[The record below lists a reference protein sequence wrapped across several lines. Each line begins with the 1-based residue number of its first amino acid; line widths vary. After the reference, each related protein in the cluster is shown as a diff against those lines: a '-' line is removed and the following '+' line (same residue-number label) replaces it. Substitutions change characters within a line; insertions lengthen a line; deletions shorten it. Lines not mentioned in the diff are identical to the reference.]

1 MKRER
6 YKGEAFMKKLITLL
20 TFCFLLVITQT
31 VNAASP
37 LAITYDGTKQ
47 QYTNK
52 QLKVNVNGKNVDITS
67 RPGILIDGVAMIPYK
82 TVYNSKLGLA
92 TQYDNKTG
100 NVTIVN
106 GKKTIVLNLN
116 SKTAIV
122 NGVEKQL
129 SVAPKAVKYE
139 KSGISLILVPAN
151 FTSKQLGL
159 AYSYSNG
166 TVSVSKPSG
175 KELRYGGKTVWYQKK
190 TVNMIVDGK
199 AITYQSPGY
208 IFNNYAMIP
217 VKKIMAELG
226 GTYSYANKEMI
237 LTKGDNAIKMTIGS
251 KTADVNGVKKAMPE
265 AAWTVTDVESGFACN
280 MVPASFLAANL
291 GVGYNWN
298 NSTVTVAMATDESG
312 EDIPNGGD
320 IEGDYNVMIPLA
332 QSVAANSYKVN
343 DDYHGKKF
351 IITIPGD
358 HLEFYAANK
367 PVISDKAVNSITPK
381 LNKDGD
387 TELTLTTSSI
397 RGFYINEANNALNI
411 RVGKPSDI
419 YKKIVVIDAG
429 HGGTDSGAVGNSIK
443 EKDINLKIQNC
454 AKKYFDQDDD
464 IKVYY
469 TRIGDSQ
476 ANMTAGSSLS
486 SSNSLASRY
495 NFANSLEADL
505 FISVHINSSSN
516 TTARGTEVYYCASNN
531 RTNAYGTKAS
541 VLATTAYN
549 NLVAA
554 VGSTKRGV
562 KTANFAVIRY
572 TNMPA
577 ILMET
582 AFISNA
588 SDAAILKNQS
598 KLDQI
603 GKSIY
608 NTVKTTFA
616 NSTSSR

>member
-1 MKRER
+1 
-6 YKGEAFMKKLITLL
+6 MKKLVTLL

-31 VNAASP
+31 VQTVEAASP
-37 LAITYDGTKQ
+37 LAITYDGTKK
-47 QYTNK
+47 QYASK

-82 TVYNSKLGLA
+82 TVYNSKLELA
-92 TQYDNKTG
+92 TAYDSKTG
-100 NVTIVN
+100 DVTIVN
-106 GKKTIVLNLN
+106 GTKTVIMNLN
-116 SKTAIV
+116 HKTATV

-159 AYSYSNG
+159 SYTYDNG
-166 TVSVSKPSG
+166 TISLSKPSG

-190 TVNMIVDGK
+190 TVNMVVDAK
-199 AITYQSPGY
+199 TITYSSPGY
-208 IFNNYAMIP
+208 IFNNYVMVPA
-217 VKKIMAELG
+217 KKITTELG
-226 GTYSYANKEMI
+226 GTYSYANKEI
-237 LTKGDNAIKMTIGS
+237 TLTKGDNTIKMTIGS
-251 KTADVNGVKKAMPE
+251 KTAYVNGVKVTMPE
-265 AAWTVTDVESGFACN
+265 AAWTVTDAASGFSCN
-280 MVPASFLAANL
+280 MVPASFLATNL
-291 GVGYNWN
+291 KAGYNWN
-298 NSTVTVAMATDESG
+298 NSNVTVTMVSDVPE
-312 EDIPNGGD
+312 EEIPTGGNSEGSD
-320 IEGDYNVMIPLA
+320 IEGDYNVTIPLDK
-332 QSVAANSYKVN
+332 SVAVDNYKTT
-343 DDYHGKKF
+343 DDYHNKKF
-351 IITIPGD
+351 VITIPGD
-358 HLEFYAANK
+358 QTAFYTTNK
-367 PVISDKAVNSITPK
+367 PTIKDKAVNSITPK

-397 RGFYINEANNALNI
+397 RGFYIKEANNMLNI
-411 RVGKPSDI
+411 KVGKPRDI
-419 YKKIVVIDAG
+419 YKKIVIIDAG

-443 EKDINLKIQNC
+443 EKDVNLKIQNC
-454 AKKYFDQDDD
+454 AKKYFDQDND

-476 ANMTAGSSLS
+476 ANMTAAASLS
-486 SSNSLASRY
+486 SSSSLASRY

-505 FISVHINSSSN
+505 FISIHINSSTS
-516 TTARGTEVYYCASNN
+516 TTASGTEVYYSASNN

-541 VLATTAYN
+541 VFATTAYN

-554 VGSTKRGV
+554 VGSAKRGV
-562 KTANFAVIRY
+562 KTANFAVIRH

-577 ILMET
+577 ILLET
-582 AFISNA
+582 AFISNT
-588 SDAAILKNQS
+588 SDAAILKNQT